1 MHNPHQ
7 HQSPT
12 FVIHP
17 LNTNGYVV
25 APPIPQAV
33 RQSYSFLYLK
43 KGEVL
48 VELGEDSCLLDGGTF
63 LLIPP
68 RMPYGV
74 KWYDSTE
81 GFMGGFDEEF
91 LLNPSNE
98 ILLTKQF
105 VKVKIADEN
114 ADLFRATMEKLFHSA
129 HQPHIAQLTLDF
141 IFSLLSEDYTADDDR
156 SNKVVSRFVDD
167 VFDRSQPILT
177 IADYAARYGVT
188 PNHLNKVVRTKT
200 GKTASDWIKISRVNY
215 AKYLL
220 HETNLSI
227 VEVAERVG
235 MLDQSYFARFFRQY
249 VGVTP
254 SAYKAQTNRKE

>member
-1 MHNPHQ
+1 
-7 HQSPT
+7 
-12 FVIHP
+12 
-17 LNTNGYVV
+17 
-25 APPIPQAV
+25 
-33 RQSYSFLYLK
+33 
-43 KGEVL
+43 
-48 VELGEDSCLLDGGTF
+48 
-63 LLIPP
+63 
-68 RMPYGV
+68 
-74 KWYDSTE
+74 
-81 GFMGGFDEEF
+81 MGGFDEDF

-98 ILLTKQF
+98 ILLTKHF

-114 ADLFRATMEKLFHSA
+114 ADLFRATMEKLFHSSL
-129 HQPHIAQLTLDF
+129 QPHTAQLTLDF
-141 IFSLLSEDYTADDDR
+141 VISLLSEDYTADDEI
-156 SNKVVSRFVDD
+156 SNKVVSKFVDD
-167 VFDRSQPILT
+167 VFDRSQPILP

-200 GKTASDWIKISRVNY
+200 GKTASDWVRISRVNY

-254 SAYKAQTNRKE
+254 SAYKAQANR

>member
-12 FVIHP
+12 FVIRP
-17 LNTNGYVV
+17 LNTEGYVV
-25 APPIPQAV
+25 APPIPKVV

-48 VELGEDSCLLDGGTF
+48 VELGEDSCLLDSNTF

-68 RMPYGV
+68 QMPYGV

-81 GFMGGFDEEF
+81 GFMGGFDEVF

-98 ILLTKQF
+98 ILLTKHF

-114 ADLFRATMEKLFHSA
+114 VDLFRASMEKLFHSQQ
-129 HQPHIAQLTLDF
+129 QPHTAQLTLDF
-141 IFSLLSEDYTADDDR
+141 VISLLSEDYVADDYKI
-156 SNKVVSRFVDD
+156 NKVVSRFMDD
-167 VFDRSQPILT
+167 VFDRSQTILP

-200 GKTASDWIKISRVNY
+200 GKTASEWVKISRINY

-220 HETNLSI
+220 HETNLTI

-235 MLDQSYFARFFRQY
+235 ILDQSYFSRFFRQF

-254 SAYKAQTNRKE
+254 SEYKSKTNR

>member
-17 LNTNGYVV
+17 LNTSGYVV
-25 APPIPQAV
+25 APPIPKVV
-33 RQSYSFLYLK
+33 RQTYSFLYLK

-48 VELGEDSCLLDGGTF
+48 VELGEDSCLLVGNTF

-68 RMPYGV
+68 QMPYGV

-81 GFMGGFDEEF
+81 GYMGGFDEVF

-98 ILLTKQF
+98 ILLTKRF
-105 VKVKIADEN
+105 VKVTIAEEN
-114 ADLFRATMEKLFHSA
+114 VELFRATMEKLFHSSQ
-129 HQPHIAQLTLDF
+129 QPHKAQLTLDF
-141 IFSLLSEDYTADDDR
+141 VISLLSEDYVADDYII
-156 SNKVVSRFVDD
+156 NKVASRFMDD
-167 VFDRSQPILT
+167 VFDRSQAILP
-177 IADYAARYGVT
+177 IADYAKRYDVT

-200 GKTASDWIKISRVNY
+200 GKAASEWVRISRLNY

-220 HETNLSI
+220 HETNLTI

-235 MLDQSYFARFFRQY
+235 ILDQSYFSRFFRQY

-254 SAYKAQTNRKE
+254 SEYKAQSNR

>member
-17 LNTNGYVV
+17 LNTSGYVV
-25 APPIPQAV
+25 APPIPKVV
-33 RQSYSFLYLK
+33 RQTYSFLYLK

-48 VELGEDSCLLDGGTF
+48 VELGEDSCLLVGNTF

-68 RMPYGV
+68 QMPYGV

-81 GFMGGFDEEF
+81 GYMGGFDEVF

-98 ILLTKQF
+98 ILLTKRF
-105 VKVKIADEN
+105 VKVTIAEEN
-114 ADLFRATMEKLFHSA
+114 VDLFRASMEKLFHSQQ
-129 HQPHIAQLTLDF
+129 QPHKAQLTLDF
-141 IFSLLSEDYTADDDR
+141 VISLLSEDYVADDYII
-156 SNKVVSRFVDD
+156 NKVASRFMDD
-167 VFDRSQPILT
+167 VFDRSQAILP
-177 IADYAARYGVT
+177 IADYAKRYDVT

-200 GKTASDWIKISRVNY
+200 GKAASEWVRISRLNY

-220 HETNLSI
+220 HETNLTI

-235 MLDQSYFARFFRQY
+235 ILDQSYFSRFFRQY

-254 SAYKAQTNRKE
+254 SEYKAQSNR

>member
-17 LNTNGYVV
+17 LNTSGYVV
-25 APPIPQAV
+25 APPIPKVV
-33 RQSYSFLYLK
+33 RQTYSFLYLK

-48 VELGEDSCLLDGGTF
+48 VELGEDSCLLVGNTF

-68 RMPYGV
+68 QMPYGV

-81 GFMGGFDEEF
+81 GYMGGFDEVF

-98 ILLTKQF
+98 ILLTKRF
-105 VKVKIADEN
+105 VKVTIAEEN
-114 ADLFRATMEKLFHSA
+114 VELFRATMEKLFHSSQ
-129 HQPHIAQLTLDF
+129 QPHKAQLTLDF
-141 IFSLLSEDYTADDDR
+141 IISLLSEDYVADDYII
-156 SNKVVSRFVDD
+156 NKLASRFMDD
-167 VFDRSQPILT
+167 VFDRSQAILP
-177 IADYAARYGVT
+177 IADYAKRYDVT

-200 GKTASDWIKISRVNY
+200 GKAASEWVRISRLNY

-220 HETNLSI
+220 HETNLTI

-235 MLDQSYFARFFRQY
+235 ILDQSYFSRFFRQY

-254 SAYKAQTNRKE
+254 SEYKAQSNR

>member
-17 LNTNGYVV
+17 LNTSGYVV
-25 APPIPQAV
+25 APPIPKAV

-48 VELGEDSCLLDGGTF
+48 VELGEDSCLLDSNTF

-68 RMPYGV
+68 QLPYGV

-81 GFMGGFDEEF
+81 GFMGGFDEDF

-98 ILLTKQF
+98 ILLAKHF

-114 ADLFRATMEKLFHSA
+114 VDLFRASMEKLFHSQQQL
-129 HQPHIAQLTLDF
+129 HTAQLTLDF
-141 IFSLLSEDYTADDDR
+141 VISLLSEDYVSDDYR
-156 SNKVVSRFVDD
+156 INKVVSRFMDD
-167 VFDRSQPILT
+167 VFDRSQSILP

-200 GKTASDWIKISRVNY
+200 GKTASEWVKISRINY

-220 HETNLSI
+220 HETNLTI

-235 MLDQSYFARFFRQY
+235 ILDQSYFSRFFRQF

-254 SAYKAQTNRKE
+254 SEYKSKTN

>member
-17 LNTNGYVV
+17 LNTSGYVV
-25 APPIPQAV
+25 APPIPKVV
-33 RQSYSFLYLK
+33 RQTYSFLYLK

-48 VELGEDSCLLDGGTF
+48 VELGEDSCLLVGNTF

-68 RMPYGV
+68 QMPYGV

-81 GFMGGFDEEF
+81 GYMGGFDEVF

-98 ILLTKQF
+98 ILLKKRF
-105 VKVKIADEN
+105 VKVTIAEEN
-114 ADLFRATMEKLFHSA
+114 VELFRATMEKLFHSSQ
-129 HQPHIAQLTLDF
+129 QPHKAQLTLDF
-141 IFSLLSEDYTADDDR
+141 IISLLSEDYVADDYII
-156 SNKVVSRFVDD
+156 NKVASRFMDD
-167 VFDRSQPILT
+167 VFDRSQAILP
-177 IADYAARYGVT
+177 IADYAKRYDVT

-200 GKTASDWIKISRVNY
+200 GKAASEWVRISRLNY

-220 HETNLSI
+220 HETNLTI

-235 MLDQSYFARFFRQY
+235 ILDQSYFSRFFRQY

-254 SAYKAQTNRKE
+254 SEYKAQSNR

>member
-1 MHNPHQ
+1 MLNPHQ

-17 LNTNGYVV
+17 LNTSGYVV
-25 APPIPQAV
+25 APPIPKVV
-33 RQSYSFLYLK
+33 RQTYSFLYLK

-48 VELGEDSCLLDGGTF
+48 VELGEDSCLLVGNTF

-68 RMPYGV
+68 QMPYGV

-81 GFMGGFDEEF
+81 GYMGGFDEVF

-98 ILLTKQF
+98 ILLTKRF
-105 VKVKIADEN
+105 VKVTIAEEN
-114 ADLFRATMEKLFHSA
+114 VELFRATMEKLFHSSQ
-129 HQPHIAQLTLDF
+129 QPHKAQLTLDF
-141 IFSLLSEDYTADDDR
+141 IISLLSEDYVADDYII
-156 SNKVVSRFVDD
+156 NKVASRFMDD
-167 VFDRSQPILT
+167 VFDRSQAILP
-177 IADYAARYGVT
+177 IADYAKRYDVT

-200 GKTASDWIKISRVNY
+200 GKAASEWVRISRLNY

-220 HETNLSI
+220 HETNLTI

-235 MLDQSYFARFFRQY
+235 ILDQSYFSRFFRQY

-254 SAYKAQTNRKE
+254 SEYKAQSNR